1 MSSMILVHIFLYV
14 LDNNTKE
21 DFRQSNNVKIRSQ
34 RCLIAKGK
42 LILGFLA
49 HAREENVPSTAM
61 SSIWKSTN

>member
-1 MSSMILVHIFLYV
+1 MFWITIL
-14 LDNNTKE
+14 K
-21 DFRQSNNVKIRSQ
+21 KISDGQIMLRSGHKGV
-34 RCLIAKGK
+34 LIAKEK